1 MNLFYHLIIIS
12 SLKKIVWS
20 NGDRMRINEQI
31 KGKEVVD
38 SSGMVL
44 GKVKDVELNWD
55 DNSIES
61 IVLGSGG
68 ISESLGLSKDEK
80 VIPYDMVKHI
90 GDKILLK
97 EGIYEPKSE
106 PKSETEESEDNKFQ
120 DSLDK
125 IKNRIDI
132 R

>member
-1 MNLFYHLIIIS
+1 
-12 SLKKIVWS
+12 
-20 NGDRMRINEQI
+20 MRVAEQI
-31 KGKEVVD
+31 KGKEVID
-38 SSGMVL
+38 STAMVV
-44 GKVKDVELNWD
+44 GKVKDVEINWD
-55 DNSIES
+55 DNQIVA
-61 IVLGSGG
+61 IVLGEGG

-80 VIPYDMVKHI
+80 FVQYDMVNHI

-97 EGIYEPKSE
+97 ERIEEPKTE
-106 PKSETEESEDNKFQ
+106 PKSETQESEDNKFQ